1 MIAITY
7 DKETNSVFQH
17 FGRTEYFYIFDL
29 MTNEEKVIN
38 NGGFSHH
45 DLAPY
50 LKSIGVDTIICGGIG
65 SHGVES
71 IQASGLKLIPGA
83 VGCVNDVIKAYKNGT
98 LIGNPNA
105 MHSCSGSHHEHKKL
119 TKMDI

>member
-17 FGRTEYFYIFDL
+17 FGRTEYFYLFDEKTL
-29 MTNEEKVIN
+29 EEKVID

-50 LKSIGVDTIICGGIG
+50 LKSLGVDTLICGGIG
-65 SHGVES
+65 SHGVMAVES
-71 IQASGLKLIPGA
+71 AGLKLIPGA
-83 VGCVNDVIKAYKNGT
+83 VGNVKDVIKAYTNKT
-98 LIGNPNA
+98 LVGNPNA
-105 MHSCSGSHHEHKKL
+105 MHECSHSGEHHH
-119 TKMDI
+119 